1 MPASRPS
8 LLVPRILAGLLLLA
22 AGAKTY
28 QALHVTPISVALLVQ
43 STLETI
49 LALWLAGG
57 IAVRAVAGVALI
69 VFSLFAAVSL
79 TEVYTGKSSCG
90 CFGPLQVP
98 PVVTFLLDLAIVCV
112 LIVQRPDVPFWGPTL
127 PRRLLKCVCIL
138 CVGLA
143 ALSVAWRRH
152 QARSPMPVQVFP
164 TTAPSAPSRPSS
176 SPSR

>member
-1 MPASRPS
+1 MPASRRS
-8 LLVPRILAGLLLLA
+8 LLVPRILAALLLLA

-28 QALHVTPISVALLVQ
+28 QALHGTPISVVLLVQ
-43 STLETI
+43 SSLEAI
-49 LALWLAGG
+49 LALWLASG
-57 IAVRAVAGVALI
+57 VAARQAAAIALI
-69 VFSLFAAVSL
+69 VFTLFALVSL
-79 TEVYTGKSSCG
+79 VEVYTGKSSCA

-98 PVVTFLLDLAIVCV
+98 PVVTFLLDLAIVYV
-112 LIVQRPDVPFWGPTL
+112 LIVQRPQEPLLGPTL

-152 QARSPMPVQVFP
+152 QERSPMPVQVFP
-164 TTAPSAPSRPSS
+164 PAATAPSSS